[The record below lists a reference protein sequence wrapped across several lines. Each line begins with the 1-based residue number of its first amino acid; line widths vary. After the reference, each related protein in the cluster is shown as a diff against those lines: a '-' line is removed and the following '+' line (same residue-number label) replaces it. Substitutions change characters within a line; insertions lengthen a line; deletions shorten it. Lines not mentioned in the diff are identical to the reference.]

1 MTFAVEPFLTSI
13 MIQITNIHKSY
24 GDKKVLDGV
33 NLVIETG
40 ETMVI
45 IGRSGCGKSV
55 LLKHLVGLIAPDRGS
70 ITLDGLELNGI
81 GKKALYHVRQR
92 FGVLFQG
99 AALFDS
105 MNVGEN
111 VGLGRRQHSSM
122 RDEEIRAIVAG
133 KLEMVG
139 MSGNEA
145 MMPAELSGGMK
156 KRVGLARALAME
168 PSYVFYDEPT
178 TGLDPIMADR
188 INDLIMLL
196 QRKLALTSIVVT
208 HDMVSAN
215 KIGDH
220 IAMLHHG
227 KIIFSGTPQQIQA
240 SPDERVQQFIRG
252 EAD

>member
-1 MTFAVEPFLTSI
+1 
-13 MIQITNIHKSY
+13 MIQISDIYKSY

-227 KIIFSGTPQQIQA
+227 KIIFYGTPQEIQT
-240 SPDERVQQFIRG
+240 STDDRVQQFIRG